1 MRSFLILVVMTAGF
15 FATAEAQGTRPVPV
29 SSWVT
34 ELIAGGGVDIALR
47 GPWMDREWRSNAARR
62 VLFGTSVSL
71 IYEYIIEPWNGQVN
85 GAKWQDA
92 GQRLVGT
99 LGIEVLGMLLRLP
112 FK

>member
-1 MRSFLILVVMTAGF
+1 M
-15 FATAEAQGTRPVPV
+15 

-34 ELIAGGGVDIALR
+34 ELAAGGGVDLVLR
-47 GPWMDREWRSNAARR
+47 GPWMDQDWRSSTARR

-71 IYEYIIEPWNGQVN
+71 LYEYVIEPWNGQVN

-99 LGIEVLGMLLRLP
+99 LGMEVLGALIRLP
-112 FK
+112 FRKR